1 MSGPDTPANSTYN
14 TAVAMEF
21 FRSVGRPKNFAKGR
35 KIFAE
40 NQRGMPFLLMPNR
53 MYLLLEGEVAIFAKN
68 RPIGTVLP
76 GQIFGEM
83 ASIDQGPRSA
93 TAVAR
98 SGCRVIGLDN
108 RQLQTALGKKPEFA
122 LMLMSV
128 MISRLRE
135 SIGRIT
141 GSETPSTGA
150 KRRESIPLRKELVA
164 DLANSLGPA
173 AHMSYQAGHTI
184 VREGQAGVL
193 MYVVLQG
200 RVSIRVGGSLVENVG
215 PGGVFGEMA
224 LVDRT
229 PRLASGI
236 AETDCRLLAID
247 RSAFLYLVKN
257 SRRFAASLLAAVSER
272 ARFMT
277 SR

>member
-1 MSGPDTPANSTYN
+1 
-14 TAVAMEF
+14 
-21 FRSVGRPKNFAKGR
+21 
-35 KIFAE
+35 
-40 NQRGMPFLLMPNR
+40 
-53 MYLLLEGEVAIFAKN
+53 
-68 RPIGTVLP
+68 VLP

-98 SGCRVIGLDN
+98 SSCRVIGLGH
-108 RQLQTALGKKPEFA
+108 RQIQTALGKKPEFA

-128 MISRLRE
+128 MISRVRE
-135 SIGRIT
+135 SISRISA
-141 GSETPSTGA
+141 SETPLSGTRA
-150 KRRESIPLRKELVA
+150 RQSIPLGKELVA
-164 DLANSLGPA
+164 DLVRHLGPA
-173 AHMSYQAGHTI
+173 TRMSYGAGHTI
-184 VREGQAGVL
+184 VKEGQAGAL

-200 RVSIRVGGSLVENVG
+200 RVAIQVGGSLVEIVG

-229 PRLASGI
+229 PRLATGI
-236 AETDCRLLAID
+236 AETDCKLLAID
-247 RSAFLYLVKN
+247 RSAFLYLVQN
-257 SRRFAASLLAAVSER
+257 SRRFAASLLAAVSDR

>member
-1 MSGPDTPANSTYN
+1 MSSPGTPANTSYN
-14 TAVAMEF
+14 TAAAMEF
-21 FRSVGRPKNFAKGR
+21 FRSVGKPRTFAKGK
-35 KIFAE
+35 KIFSE
-40 NQRGMPFLLMPNR
+40 NQKGLPFLLMPNR

-68 RPIGTVLP
+68 KPIGPVLP

-98 SGCRVIGLDN
+98 SSCRVIGLDH
-108 RQLQTALGKKPEFA
+108 RQIQIALGKKPNFA

-128 MISRLRE
+128 MISRVRE
-135 SIGRIT
+135 SISRINA
-141 GSETPSTGA
+141 SETPLSGTRA
-150 KRRESIPLRKELVA
+150 RQSIPLGKELVA
-164 DLANSLGPA
+164 DLVRHLGPA
-173 AHMSYQAGHTI
+173 TRMSYGAGHTI
-184 VREGQAGVL
+184 VKEGQAGAL

-200 RVSIRVGGSLVENVG
+200 RVAIQVGGSLVETVG

-229 PRLASGI
+229 PRLATGI
-236 AETDCRLLAID
+236 AESDCKLLAID
-247 RSAFLYLVKN
+247 RSAFLYLVQN
-257 SRRFAASLLAAVSER
+257 SRRFAASLLAAISDR

>member
-1 MSGPDTPANSTYN
+1 
-14 TAVAMEF
+14 MEF

-68 RPIGTVLP
+68 RPIGAVLP

-135 SIGRIT
+135 SIGRIA

-150 KRRESIPLRKELVA
+150 KRRESMPLRKELVA

-200 RVSIRVGGSLVENVG
+200 RVSIRVGSSLVENVG

-236 AETDCRLLAID
+236 ADTDCRLLAID